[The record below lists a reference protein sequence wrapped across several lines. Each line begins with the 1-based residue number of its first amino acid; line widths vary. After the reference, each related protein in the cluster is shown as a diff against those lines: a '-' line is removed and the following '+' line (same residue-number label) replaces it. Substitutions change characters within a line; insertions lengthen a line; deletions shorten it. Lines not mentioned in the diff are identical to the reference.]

1 MKKRILL
8 FVSILSFSLAFNSC
22 SKDDDSGASTSGN
35 IVGKWI
41 FLKQGEIVGGEEVL
55 YPYEN
60 SCSSENDFTE
70 LYSNGTLR
78 DVYYNSSCSESI
90 DNATWS
96 RSGNMITVS
105 YGPGDSST
113 SEIIELTSTKLK
125 VKYYDEVDEIYY
137 LTEFVRN

>member
-1 MKKRILL
+1 MKKRVLL
-8 FVSILSFSLAFNSC
+8 FVSIVSLSLIFNSC
-22 SKDDDSGASTSGN
+22 SKDDDNGSSTSGN

-41 FLKQGEIVGGEEVL
+41 YLKQGEIVGGEEFL

-60 SCSSENDFTE
+60 SCTSENDFTQI
-70 LYSNGTLR
+70 YSNGTLR
-78 DVYYNSSCSESI
+78 DVYYNSTCSESI
-90 DNATWS
+90 DNATWT

-105 YGPGDSST
+105 YGPGESST

-125 VKYYDEVDEIYY
+125 VKFYDEVDDTYY

>member
-8 FVSILSFSLAFNSC
+8 FVSIVSLSLTFNSC
-22 SKDDDSGASTSGN
+22 SKDDDNGSSTSGN
-35 IVGKWI
+35 IAGKWI
-41 FLKQGEIVGGEEVL
+41 YLKQGEIVGGEEVL

-60 SCSSENDFTE
+60 SCSSENDFTQI
-70 LYSNGTLR
+70 YSNGTLR
-78 DVYYNSSCSESI
+78 DVYYNSACSESI
-90 DNATWS
+90 DNATWT

-105 YGPGDSST
+105 YGPGESST

-125 VKYYDEVDEIYY
+125 VKFYDEVDDTYY